1 MSLKDRLLAFEKTAL
16 CVIRKWWRPVTCL
29 WIAATMA
36 VHGVIVPL
44 WRLLKH
50 DEMPATDLTGLS
62 LLVTAIAG
70 AFAVREWGK
79 IKGAA
84 GD

>member
-1 MSLKDRLLAFEKTAL
+1 MSIKERLMAAEQATLSG
-16 CVIRKWWRPVTCL
+16 IRKWWRPVTCI
-29 WIAATMA
+29 WIGGTMA

-44 WRLLKH
+44 YRLLKH

-79 IKGAA
+79 IKGVA

>member
-36 VHGVIVPL
+36 IHGVVIPL
-44 WRLLKH
+44 YMLLRFGQS
-50 DEMPATDLTGLS
+50 PTDLTGLS

-70 AFAVREWGK
+70 TFAVREWAK
-79 IKGAA
+79 IKGTAS
-84 GD
+84 D

>member
-1 MSLKDRLLAFEKTAL
+1 MSLKDHLLAFEKTAL

-36 VHGVIVPL
+36 IHGVVIPL
-44 WRLLKH
+44 YMLLRFGQS
-50 DEMPATDLTGLS
+50 PTDLTGLS

-70 AFAVREWGK
+70 AFAVREWAK
-79 IKGAA
+79 IKGTAS
-84 GD
+84 D